1 MHKVFFF
8 DEREHVFQLVVCF
21 AFKYFL
27 RFVQGKGKSRDREQK
42 RIYKK
47 LAEFYYQLFLLT
59 LSGPGGRGREKM
71 SALISTLGELPCYLT
86 LSSQGADSAPLK
98 VFLEYLL
105 NG

>member
-27 RFVQGKGKSRDREQK
+27 RFVQGKGKSRDRE
-42 RIYKK
+42 